1 MKKEV
6 KKNVLDV
13 VAKIS
18 LEMAKKAC
26 GAASWWDCHQPKEP
40 EVLKQMKK

>member
-6 KKNVLDV
+6 KKNVLNA

-18 LEMAKKAC
+18 LETAKRAC
-26 GAASWWDCHQPKEP
+26 GSASWWDCHQPKEP
-40 EVLKQMKK
+40 EILKQMKK

>member
-6 KKNVLDV
+6 KKSVLRS

-18 LEMAKKAC
+18 LGTAKKAC
-26 GAASWWDCHQPKEP
+26 GSASWWDCHQPKEP
-40 EVLKQMKK
+40 EMLKKINK